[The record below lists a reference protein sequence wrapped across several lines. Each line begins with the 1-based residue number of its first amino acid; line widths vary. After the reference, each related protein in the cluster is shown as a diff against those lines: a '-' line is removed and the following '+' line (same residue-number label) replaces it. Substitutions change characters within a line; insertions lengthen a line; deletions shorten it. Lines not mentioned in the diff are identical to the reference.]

1 MPKISKEKIKKIKEA
16 ILALLYAKFPYPLF
30 TAQIARELARD
41 EEFIKRLLIEL
52 ERDKLVKRIT
62 EKEGKIYLRKTLWQL
77 SEKAYM
83 VYKNIKEK

>member
-1 MPKISKEKIKKIKEA
+1 MPRISEAKIKKIKES

-41 EEFIKRLLIEL
+41 EEFIKRLLLEL
-52 ERDKLVKRIT
+52 EKAALVK
-62 EKEGKIYLRKTLWQL
+62 KINKKGDKVYLRKMLWQL

-83 VYKNIKEK
+83 AYKKLFK